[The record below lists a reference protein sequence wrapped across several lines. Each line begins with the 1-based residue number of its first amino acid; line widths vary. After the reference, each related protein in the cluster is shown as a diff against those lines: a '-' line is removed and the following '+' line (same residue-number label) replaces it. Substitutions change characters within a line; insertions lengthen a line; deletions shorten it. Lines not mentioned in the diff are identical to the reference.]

1 MENRKLNK
9 NISKIDFDSIN
20 IDKYVESDIDEYI
33 KYFNIDEESKN
44 KIIIPT
50 DLKKNVKEPFKE
62 VKREKRKNIR
72 YTFLDLIIVAIILL
86 PVGGIINPK
95 LFENLPT
102 VYPVFKKINK
112 AIQIDNIKS
121 MMGIDNKE
129 VIEGSADSSVETIF
143 IEEKDISEPRNN
155 NEAIKLIHSLA
166 NTLIK
171 AEYKWQCS
179 EVTPKTIK
187 LAIKGVEKISDDYD
201 RIVDLFDAYN
211 KSYSLHALAKIIK
224 TDDLTTLQNTLTSLE
239 EQGKVYFNED
249 ENKYQPF
256 PKQYKIVT
264 IETGKKGFYY
274 IRNKDSIYPL
284 KDEETIGILPFDKV
298 ILEKNNDGF
307 NIIKVLKRNNPRI
320 ICEVTEK
327 GIRVVGNNNIKVR
340 CNEKEF
346 KELKLPV
353 GTRILVKIG
362 TKETNKVYDVS
373 FIEVTGHKNDL
384 TSELEAIACNNGC
397 ITR

>member
-1 MENRKLNK
+1 MKNMLIEIFKPTPIELTLEELEKKLYGRIIAGKTKENILNDLKLLELEGKIFYDARNNTYKTFPSNFFITKVTSVKDNEFYFKINTKEYNLPNK
-9 NISKIDFDSIN
+9 NS
-20 IDKYVESDIDEYI
+20 
-33 KYFNIDEESKN
+33 
-44 KIIIPT
+44 
-50 DLKKNVKEPFKE
+50 LKKKD
-62 VKREKRKNIR
+62 
-72 YTFLDLIIVAIILL
+72 TIILEK
-86 PVGGIINPK
+86 VHNR
-95 LFENLPT
+95 
-102 VYPVFKKINK
+102 FKFIK
-112 AIQIDNIKS
+112 AIQNIEQEKS
-121 MMGIDNKE
+121 N
-129 VIEGSADSSVETIF
+129 
-143 IEEKDISEPRNN
+143 
-155 NEAIKLIHSLA
+155 
-166 NTLIK
+166 
-171 AEYKWQCS
+171 
-179 EVTPKTIK
+179 
-187 LAIKGVEKISDDYD
+187 DYD

-211 KSYSLHALAKIIK
+211 KSYSLQALAKIIK

-307 NIIKVLKRNNPRI
+307 NIVKVLKRNNPNI

-384 TSELEAIACNNGC
+384 TSELEAIACNNGF
-397 ITR
+397 ITRYTEEELKQINSIPKEVLEKDKIGRIDLTNETIFTIDGANTKDMDDAVGITKTKDNK